1 MCFCLTEYLYKIQSE
16 EEVRLLIIN
25 KKLKNTK
32 EYHMKNSMIIVER
45 IYFDEKNVKELVKEY
60 LQKKIYEKRTSL
72 IIFFTTIIFNL

>member
-16 EEVRLLIIN
+16 VEVRLLIIN

-45 IYFDEKNVKELVKEY
+45 IYFDEKSVKELVKEY
-60 LQKKIYEKRTSL
+60 LQKKYMK
-72 IIFFTTIIFNL
+72 NAHH